1 MTQGKPKKHRVR
13 GYLMKIPGRRKKT
26 LVKPQLKKL
35 PKR

>member
-1 MTQGKPKKHRVR
+1 MKPKKYLKR

-26 LVKPQLKKL
+26 RVAPQLVKR